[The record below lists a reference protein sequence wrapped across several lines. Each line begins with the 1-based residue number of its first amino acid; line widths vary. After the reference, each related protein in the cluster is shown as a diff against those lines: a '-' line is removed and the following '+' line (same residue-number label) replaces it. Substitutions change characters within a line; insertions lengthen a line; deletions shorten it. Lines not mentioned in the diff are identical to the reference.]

1 MGRMKEICI
10 QIMGANDGQI
20 PRDLTISDA
29 LRMEE
34 LQIYEWEEYEREQQK
49 IRLQHL
55 ESENP
60 GEAAKVAETEQM
72 FRDFYNQ
79 TREEKEG
86 SEQ

>member
-1 MGRMKEICI
+1 MGRMKQLCIDIMEANGGIPPGMTIEDLVRMNEMEIY
-10 QIMGANDGQI
+10 
-20 PRDLTISDA
+20 S
-29 LRMEE
+29 
-34 LQIYEWEEYEREQQK
+34 WEEYEREQQK

>member
-60 GEAAKVAETEQM
+60 GEINKVEQSEKK
-72 FRDFYNQ
+72 FSSHYGQ
-79 TREEKEG
+79 AREEKG
-86 SEQ
+86 GEQ